1 MDVVEK
7 LFHVYKGKI
16 QHKFKQALANQRA
29 EHLSLDA
36 LLCSLKTKI
45 AQIISCYNLRSW
57 KSLH

>member
-1 MDVVEK
+1 MNVVEK
-7 LFHVYKGKI
+7 LFHVYKGEI
-16 QHKFKQALANQRA
+16 QPEFKQSLPNQRA

-45 AQIISCYNLRSW
+45 TQIISYYNLRSW